1 MRENGEMEKEALR
14 DERCSDGCAEWD
26 ASEGGIFVKG
36 ARVRGKCS
44 WGNMSEVSE
53 SCRGRGVSGEYEP
66 GRRV

>member
-1 MRENGEMEKEALR
+1 MQRWM
-14 DERCSDGCAEWD
+14 AEWD

-53 SCRGRGVSGEYEP
+53 SCRGQGRIRGILAREQSVEGS
-66 GRRV
+66 RAH